1 MGTTIVLTT
10 IVGDYAYVANVGDS
24 RLYLI
29 NDERIIQ
36 ITKDHSLVEEM
47 VRMGEISE
55 EDARN
60 HPDKNI
66 ITRALGASEEVDID
80 FFDVQLEEKNR
91 ILLCSDGLSN
101 MIADEQIQ
109 EIIQSAEDIEQS
121 GRQLVATANTNGG
134 RDNISVILIEPFTN
148 EVKEC

>member
-60 HPDKNI
+60 HPC
-66 ITRALGASEEVDID
+66 
-80 FFDVQLEEKNR
+80 
-91 ILLCSDGLSN
+91 LLYTS
-101 MIADEQIQ
+101 Q
-109 EIIQSAEDIEQS
+109 
-121 GRQLVATANTNGG
+121 V
-134 RDNISVILIEPFTN
+134 
-148 EVKEC
+148 

>member
-60 HPDKNI
+60 HPDKKCDY
-66 ITRALGASEEVDID
+66 TGAWCNKRCSS
-80 FFDVQLEEKNR
+80 R
-91 ILLCSDGLSN
+91 LL
-101 MIADEQIQ
+101 
-109 EIIQSAEDIEQS
+109 
-121 GRQLVATANTNGG
+121 
-134 RDNISVILIEPFTN
+134 
-148 EVKEC
+148 